1 MFSKRSNIWLSTH
14 IPEFDLSIF
23 TARHQEHIVF
33 WFGDCGDG
41 WEMTLQL
48 EDFALVVEVPNVY
61 SSASG
66 ARVEFFRINV
76 VAKRKQARLGLLA
89 GEGKLRFSVL

>member
-1 MFSKRSNIWLSTH
+1 
-14 IPEFDLSIF
+14 
-23 TARHQEHIVF
+23 
-33 WFGDCGDG
+33 
-41 WEMTLQL
+41 MTLQL

-61 SSASG
+61 SSACS